1 MPDDSDITLFAK
13 ILDHKVDEQF
23 WYVQQHVKQTVL
35 TLYKG
40 YIREKFQRILTQEM
54 NTLIY
59 ETTNDQL
66 EVDVSIARKV
76 LQHMYDDQDSRA
88 FDIMLHENTSLKY
101 STFIKMILDFQLAE
115 HEKYLKGFNSLFQRI
130 DLDNDGLIDLTQFVQ
145 LMEGLQIGLSMEQIK

>member
-76 LQHMYDDQDSRA
+76 LQHMYDD
-88 FDIMLHENTSLKY
+88 
-101 STFIKMILDFQLAE
+101 
-115 HEKYLKGFNSLFQRI
+115 
-130 DLDNDGLIDLTQFVQ
+130 
-145 LMEGLQIGLSMEQIK
+145 